1 MYFYIIKIN
10 YNIQYD
16 FLGNKLHTKHLVLL
30 YYNKKIS
37 TFLSVKLVHN

>member
-16 FLGNKLHTKHLVLL
+16 FLGNKLHTKELL

-37 TFLSVKLVHN
+37 TFLSVQLVHN